1 MHNLRLAS
9 GCNLGKKERILP
21 SGERDEIFLG
31 DSLYDGSAG
40 GALMSKPFDASHK
53 EPMPGARETG
63 AAELSERLEV
73 TVLVRRKGGAAFGEH
88 VGRLARGEEPE
99 HLTREDFARQFGAD
113 AADCAAVKSFA
124 GEHGLAV
131 VQEDA
136 SRRTIVLAGTV
147 AQFQRAFGV
156 QLRTYEYDGGTF
168 RGRTGSL
175 QLPSALDGI
184 VEAVMGLDN
193 RPQAKP
199 HFRNRHAGR
208 NGVAADPRA
217 AASAAVSFT
226 PPQLAGLYKFPS
238 GTGLQ
243 QTIAIIELG
252 GGYKPADLK
261 TYFSELKIAQP
272 AVSSVSVDHAKNH
285 PTGSVDGPDGEVLLD
300 IEIAGSIAPGAKIV
314 VYFAP
319 NTDAGFLDAV
329 TTAAHD
335 TVHKPSVISISWG
348 GPESTW
354 TQQATTA
361 LDQAFQAAATMGITV
376 CVAAGDNGSSDGVA
390 GGGNHV
396 DFPASSPFALAC
408 GGTSVQAANGSITS
422 ESVWND
428 GSAGGATG
436 GGVSSVFP
444 LPSWQKGLNAASSQ
458 GASTP
463 LAGRGVPDVSGDAD
477 PQTGYHVRV
486 DGVETTFG
494 GTSAVAPLWA
504 ALIARINAANGSN
517 AGYIN
522 PALYK
527 NSGAFNDITAGN
539 NGAFEA
545 AHGWD
550 ACTGLGSPNGTAL
563 ALVKFGAAV
572 SSSQT
577 KAISQ

>member
-1 MHNLRLAS
+1 
-9 GCNLGKKERILP
+9 
-21 SGERDEIFLG
+21 
-31 DSLYDGSAG
+31 
-40 GALMSKPFDASHK
+40 MSKPFDASHK
-53 EPMPGARETG
+53 EPMAGARETG
-63 AAELSERLEV
+63 AADLAERLEV
-73 TVLVRRKGGAAFGEH
+73 TVLVRGKAGEAFGEH
-88 VGRLARGEEPE
+88 IRRLASGEERAE

-113 AADCAAVKSFA
+113 AADLAAVKSFA
-124 GEHGLAV
+124 SEHGLAV

-147 AQFQRAFGV
+147 AQFQGAFGV

-184 VEAVMGLDN
+184 VEGVLGLDN

-199 HFRNRHAGR
+199 HFRNRYPGS
-208 NGVAADPRA
+208 GGGAADPRA

-226 PPQLAGLYKFPS
+226 PPQLAGLYKFPP
-238 GTGLQ
+238 GTGRQ

-361 LDQAFQAAATMGITV
+361 LDRAFQAAAAMGITV

-390 GGGNHV
+390 GGNHV

-408 GGTSVQAANGSITS
+408 GGTSLQAANGSITS

-458 GASTP
+458 GASAP

-517 AGYIN
+517 AGYVN
-522 PALYK
+522 PVLYANPGAL
-527 NSGAFNDITAGN
+527 NDITAGN

-545 AHGWD
+545 AKGWD
-550 ACTGLGSPNGTAL
+550 ACTGLGSPDGAEL
-563 ALVKFGAAV
+563 ALVKFGGSV

-577 KAISQ
+577 ISQ